1 MGETL
6 WCVIEMVGGI
16 PSVELFRTKDSAI
29 NHFDSILHELD
40 DYEFKTF
47 AEVLEASGEDAG
59 SWNVIFYGNLSIC
72 KLVVNEK

>member
-6 WCVIEMVGGI
+6 WCVIEMVAGI
-16 PSVELFRTKDSAI
+16 PSVELFRTKDLAI
-29 NHFDSILHELD
+29 NHFESILHEID

-59 SWNVIFYGNLSIC
+59 SWEEIAYDNLTIC
-72 KLVVNEK
+72 KLMVNEN